1 LSKQQHGRQPERPQG
16 SAAEDS
22 SKAAEKT
29 GLLRFFREMGSA
41 LVMALIAIVYVI
53 QAFQIPSGSME
64 DSLLVGDFLLGLK
77 FIYGAPLL
85 PYSRE
90 IGITRRLPAVA
101 KPKRG
106 DVIIFKYPGA
116 DAKDYIKRMVAGP
129 GDTVRFIGNRRL
141 LVNGVELTLPPHGKY
156 SAREDARIAGFA
168 PLRIPA
174 KGDVLCPDTMPIREF
189 LFLKTLIRQENPTKR
204 VYMHFDI
211 YVDGEAA
218 NNVALNNFT
227 SLNGKKCSLND
238 LHDGNY
244 VYAVKVENRRSN
256 ETTRRLMTFDFNRI
270 DNWTDL
276 DHILD
281 GIRQSFPSDK
291 SVVIRKKLYIGNERV
306 ENYTVRNDNYFM
318 AGDNRDNSL
327 DSRYWGYLNYN
338 FVKAKAL
345 ILYFS
350 YDNSG
355 PAWKFPANI
364 RWNRIGKLIRTWD
377 GESERNPKIKY

>member
-1 LSKQQHGRQPERPQG
+1 LSEQQPKQPAQQPD
-16 SAAEDS
+16 SAAQEGA
-22 SKAAEKT
+22 KPAEKV

-53 QAFQIPSGSME
+53 QAFQIPTGSME

-90 IGITRRLPAVA
+90 LGITRRLPAVA
-101 KPKRG
+101 KPKQG
-106 DVIIFKYPGA
+106 DVVIFKYPGT

-129 GDTVRFIGNRRL
+129 GDVVRFVGNKKL
-141 LVNGVELTLPPHGKY
+141 FVNDTELILPPHGKY
-156 SAREDARIAGFA
+156 TGNNRADPRIVNFA

-174 KGDVLCPDTMPIREF
+174 KGDVFRPDTMPVREF
-189 LFLKTLIRQENPTKR
+189 LFFKTLVHQENPTKR
-204 VYMHFDI
+204 VYIHFDL
-211 YVDGEAA
+211 YVDGELA
-218 NNVALNNFT
+218 NNTALNFNGAKLTLDDIQDGKFT
-227 SLNGKKCSLND
+227 
-238 LHDGNY
+238 Y
-244 VYAVKVENRRSN
+244 RN
-256 ETTRRLMTFDFNRI
+256 EMTRRTETFDFNRI
-270 DNWTDL
+270 DDWTML
-276 DHILD
+276 DYVLD
-281 GIRQSFPSDK
+281 IIRRNFPPEK
-291 SVVIRKKLYIGNERV
+291 NVEIRKKLFLGNDRV
-306 ENYTVRNDNYFM
+306 ETYTVRNDNYFM
-318 AGDNRDNSL
+318 VGDNRDNSL
-327 DSRYWGYLNYN
+327 DSRYWGYLNHN

-377 GESERNPKIKY
+377 GESEGNPKVKY

>member
-1 LSKQQHGRQPERPQG
+1 LSEQQPKQPAQPQEPAAQG
-16 SAAEDS
+16 GA
-22 SKAAEKT
+22 KPTEKT

-53 QAFQIPSGSME
+53 QAFQIPTGSME

-90 IGITRRLPAVA
+90 LGISRRLPAVA
-101 KPKRG
+101 KPKPG
-106 DVIIFKYPGA
+106 DVVIFKYPGA

-129 GDTVRFIGNRRL
+129 GDVVQFVGNKKLIVNGTELILPPRGKYTGGNRAD
-141 LVNGVELTLPPHGKY
+141 
-156 SAREDARIAGFA
+156 SRIANFA

-174 KGDVLCPDTMPIREF
+174 KGDVFCPDTMPIREF
-189 LFLKTLIRQENPTKR
+189 LFFKTLVHQENPTKR
-204 VYMHFDI
+204 VYMHFDL
-211 YVDGEAA
+211 YVDGEIA
-218 NNVALNNFT
+218 NNAALNFNGAKLSLSDLQDGRFT
-227 SLNGKKCSLND
+227 YK
-238 LHDGNY
+238 
-244 VYAVKVENRRSN
+244 N
-256 ETTRRLMTFDFNRI
+256 EMTRRMEVLDFNRI
-270 DNWTDL
+270 DDWIML
-276 DHILD
+276 DHLLD
-281 GIRQSFPSDK
+281 IVRRNFSSEK
-291 SVVIRKKLYIGNERV
+291 SVEIRKKLFIGNDRIES
-306 ENYTVRNDNYFM
+306 YTVRNDNYFM

-355 PAWKFPANI
+355 PAWTFPANI

-377 GESERNPKIKY
+377 GESEENPKIKY

>member
-1 LSKQQHGRQPERPQG
+1 LSEQQPKQPAQPRE
-16 SAAEDS
+16 SAAQGDA
-22 SKAAEKT
+22 KPTEKT

-53 QAFQIPSGSME
+53 QAFQIPTGSME

-90 IGITRRLPAVA
+90 LGITRRLPAIT
-101 KPKRG
+101 KPKPG
-106 DVIIFKYPGA
+106 DVVIFKYPGA
-116 DAKDYIKRMVAGP
+116 DAKDYIKRLVAGP
-129 GDTVRFIGNRRL
+129 GDVVRFVGNEKL
-141 LVNGVELTLPPHGKY
+141 IVNDTELTLPPRGKY
-156 SAREDARIAGFA
+156 TGSNRADPRIINFA

-174 KGDVLCPDTMPIREF
+174 KGDVFRPDTMPVREF
-189 LFLKTLIRQENPTKR
+189 LFFKTLVHQENPTKR
-204 VYMHFDI
+204 VRMHFDL
-211 YVDGEAA
+211 YVDGELS
-218 NNVALNNFT
+218 NNVTLTLDRFAFNGIMFNEVRL
-227 SLNGKKCSLND
+227 SLSDLSDGKFVYKND
-238 LHDGNY
+238 MM
-244 VYAVKVENRRSN
+244 RRT
-256 ETTRRLMTFDFNRI
+256 EVFDFNRI
-270 DNWTDL
+270 DDWT
-276 DHILD
+276 ILD
-281 GIRQSFPSDK
+281 YDLEVIRRSFPPDK
-291 SVVIRKKLYIGNERV
+291 SVEIRKKLFIDNDRI
-306 ENYTVRNDNYFM
+306 ENYMVRNDNYFM

-355 PAWKFPANI
+355 PAWMFPANI

>member
-1 LSKQQHGRQPERPQG
+1 LSEQQTKQPVKPQD
-16 SAAEDS
+16 SAAPGDA
-22 SKAAEKT
+22 KPAEKS

-53 QAFQIPSGSME
+53 QAFQIPTGSME

-90 IGITRRLPAVA
+90 LGVTHRLPAIA
-101 KPKRG
+101 KPKPG
-106 DVIIFKYPGA
+106 DVVIFKYPGT

-129 GDTVRFIGNRRL
+129 GDVVRFVNNKKLIVNDTV
-141 LVNGVELTLPPHGKY
+141 LVLPPHGKY
-156 SAREDARIAGFA
+156 TGSSRADPRIINFA

-174 KGDVLCPDTMPIREF
+174 KGDVYCPDTLAVREF
-189 LFLKTLIRQENPTKR
+189 LFFKTLVHQENPTKR
-204 VYMHFDI
+204 VYMHFDL
-211 YVDGEAA
+211 YVDGELA
-218 NNVALNNFT
+218 NNAALNFNGAKL
-227 SLNGKKCSLND
+227 SLDDLQDGKFIYK
-238 LHDGNY
+238 
-244 VYAVKVENRRSN
+244 N
-256 ETTRRLMTFDFNRI
+256 EMTRRTEAFDFNRI
-270 DNWTDL
+270 DDWTTL
-276 DHILD
+276 DYVLEV
-281 GIRQSFPSDK
+281 IRRNFPPEK
-291 SVVIRKKLYIGNERV
+291 SVQIRKKLFLGNDRIEQ
-306 ENYTVRNDNYFM
+306 YTVRNDNYFM
-318 AGDNRDNSL
+318 VGDNRDNSL
-327 DSRYWGYLNYN
+327 DSRYWGYLNHN

-350 YDNSG
+350 YDNTG